1 MPKKDDRTEENCEE
15 YLQLAENKERSK
27 LKSRSFLLTLFCIG
41 ALLLIYLV
49 DSITANCGGVSSSV
63 TTSIVEIFKSLLPL
77 LLGYLF
83 ATETRHE

>member
-1 MPKKDDRTEENCEE
+1 MPDDPNTAE
-15 YLQLAENKERSK
+15 LQHRVRLAETKERSK
-27 LKSRSFLLTLFCIG
+27 LKSRSFLLSLFCIG

-49 DSITANCGGVSSSV
+49 DSITTNMGGVSSPV

-83 ATETRHE
+83 ATETNTG